1 MSGGNHVILLRNGA
15 EYFPALETAIDEAQH
30 EIYLQTYIFE
40 LDHTGIR
47 IVNALKRAALRGVLV
62 CLLLDG
68 FGCRAMEQSH
78 VLGMEQ
84 AGIQVMFYR
93 PRISP
98 WTLKRNRLRRMHR
111 KMAVIDGRIGFVGG
125 INIIDDNNTP
135 DHIPPRVDYAVRVEG
150 VLLQVMRHSV
160 TSLWRKMSWLHFRNK
175 VTSRLSPILPREKVG
190 NMHARLLLR
199 DNVLHRREIEDAYLD
214 LIRRAQHEI
223 LIANAYFLPGLRF
236 RHALRDAVKRGVHV
250 VLLLQGRV
258 EYLLLDYASHA
269 LYSTLLAGGIEIHE
283 YRKSFMHSKVAVVDE
298 RWAMVGSSNID
309 PFSLMMSL
317 EANVLVDDFAFAS
330 QLREDLQHGMENGA
344 SKVTQSDWQHQH
356 HLKRLLSWL
365 VYGLVRVMM
374 GFAGYSDKRTE

>member
-1 MSGGNHVILLRNGA
+1 MSGGNHIILLRDGA

-47 IVNALKRAALRGVLV
+47 IANALKRAAQRGVLV

-68 FGCRAMEQSH
+68 FGCRTMEKSH
-78 VLGMEQ
+78 LQGMEQ
-84 AGIQVMFYR
+84 AGMQVMIYR
-93 PRISP
+93 PKISP
-98 WTLKRNRLRRMHR
+98 WTFKRSRLRRMHR

-150 VLLQVMRHSV
+150 MLMQSMRHSV
-160 TSLWRKMSWLHFRNK
+160 ISLWRKMSWLHLRTKLTN
-175 VTSRLSPILPREKVG
+175 RLPLTLPREKTG

-199 DNVLHRREIEDAYLD
+199 DNVMQRRAIENAYLE
-214 LIRRAQHEI
+214 LIHRAQKEI

-236 RHALRDAVKRGVHV
+236 RHALRDAAKRGVRV
-250 VLLLQGRV
+250 ILLLQGRV
-258 EYLLLDYASHA
+258 EYVLLDYASHA
-269 LYSTLLAGGIEIHE
+269 LYSSLLADGIEIYE
-283 YRKSFMHSKVAVVDE
+283 YQRSFMHSKVAVVDG

-317 EANVLVDDFAFAS
+317 EANVLVDDFAFAGN
-330 QLREDLQHGMENGA
+330 LREDLWRAMKDGT
-344 SKVTQSDWQHQH
+344 SKVTLSDWQRQH
-356 HLKRLLSWL
+356 HFKRLLSWL

-374 GFAGYSDKRTE
+374 GFAGYSDKRAE